1 MLKEFKEFAV
11 KGNVMDMAIGI
22 IIGAAFGTIVKSL
35 VDDIIMPVVGL
46 VLGNVDFTNIF
57 LTLSGDTYPTLEQA
71 RQAGA
76 VTVNVG
82 VFLNAVIAFLIVAW
96 AMFFVVKGMNTLKR
110 KAEEE
115 PAEAPAPPRSEVLL
129 AEIRDLLRAR

>member
-115 PAEAPAPPRSEVLL
+115 SAEAPAPPRSEVLL

>member
-1 MLKEFKEFAV
+1 MFKEFKEFAV

-57 LTLSGDTYPTLEQA
+57 ITLSGETYATLEQA
-71 RQAGA
+71 KENGA
-76 VTVNVG
+76 VTMNVG

-96 AMFFVVKGMNTLKR
+96 AMFFVVRGMNQLKR

-115 PAEAPAPPRSEVLL
+115 PAEPPAPPRQEVLL
-129 AEIRDLLRAR
+129 GEIRDLLKKK